1 MQILGTLH
9 FVSFKVKQS
18 VSIEHGRNSQGTIYI
33 YINIYILFKI
43 LKLIIFYCWNQFGFA
58 PRCPS
63 FVVCRTITFK
73 YLLF

>member
-33 YINIYILFKI
+33 
-43 LKLIIFYCWNQFGFA
+43 
-58 PRCPS
+58 
-63 FVVCRTITFK
+63 
-73 YLLF
+73 

>member
-33 YINIYILFKI
+33 YKYIYFI
-43 LKLIIFYCWNQFGFA
+43 
-58 PRCPS
+58 
-63 FVVCRTITFK
+63 
-73 YLLF
+73 